1 MIPGPLSPEQRQAL
15 RQRLAARSVALRRE
29 LAAAV
34 HPSPAMESPHLPNA
48 HGEADNAVA
57 DLELDIDIATL
68 ERDAQELAA
77 VSEAIARLDSTVF
90 GLCTQCGDP
99 IGWER
104 LEAVP
109 HARRCTGCEERVER
123 NGHSPAASRL

>member
-1 MIPGPLSPEQRQAL
+1 MIPGPLSREQRQAL
-15 RQRLAARSVALRRE
+15 RQRLAGRLVALRRE

-34 HPSPAMESPHLPNA
+34 HPSHAQEAPHLPNA
-48 HGEADNAVA
+48 HGDADDAVA

-68 ERDAQELAA
+68 ERDAKELAA

-90 GLCTQCGDP
+90 GLCTKCGDP

-109 HARRCTGCEERVER
+109 HARHCTGCEKRLER
-123 NGHSPAASRL
+123 NGHSQATARL